1 MERLLVLLEGGA
13 VPVKI
18 TVTGAIGSAAHAAK
32 EKFTPYFDQTI
43 KRLVPFLSL
52 TGTDEQSDL
61 RGVATDTIGTIADAV
76 GADTFRPCF
85 HDLMKAA
92 FEALT
97 MDNTRLKESSFIF
110 FGVMAQVF
118 EGDFALYL
126 PQCVPALVASCQQSE
141 NNDEFLEDGLFL
153 AKVSELTSAGEGNST
168 SLNAA
173 AEAFSTAAGSSKV
186 AGDGE
191 EDIEEETDL
200 DALDQMFSKVNS
212 AVAIEKEVA
221 ADTIGELFA
230 AIKQP
235 FMPYVEETVQVL
247 IDLLEHYYEGIR
259 KAAIGALFSFLKTI
273 YELSDPTEW
282 VPGGVVVRSR

>member
-1 MERLLVLLEGGA
+1 MTLSDEG
-13 VPVKI
+13 K
-18 TVTGAIGSAAHAAK
+18 
-32 EKFTPYFDQTI
+32 
-43 KRLVPFLSL
+43 
-52 TGTDEQSDL
+52 
-61 RGVATDTIGTIADAV
+61 
-76 GADTFRPCF
+76 
-85 HDLMKAA
+85 
-92 FEALT
+92 
-97 MDNTRLKESSFIF
+97 
-110 FGVMAQVF
+110 
-118 EGDFALYL
+118 
-126 PQCVPALVASCQQSE
+126 
-141 NNDEFLEDGLFL
+141 
-153 AKVSELTSAGEGNST
+153 ST

-173 AEAFSTAAGSSKV
+173 VEGFSTGAGSSKV

-200 DALDQMFSKVNS
+200 DALDDMFSKVNS

-259 KAAIGALFSFLKTI
+259 KAAVGALFSFLKTI

-282 VPGGVVVRSR
+282 VPGGVVVRNPRRVSTASLT